1 MAGINKTSRVMIKI
15 IQAEDSI
22 QILQQH
28 QPTLSGFNKF
38 TLKMWIGGIFPIAR
52 LSDCQIVRIRLSVLS
67 GVDQIQTSPSSAL
80 VWLGVIV
87 VGSVS
92 D

>member
-1 MAGINKTSRVMIKI
+1 MNISEINKNNRVEIEITSRR
-15 IQAEDSI
+15 DLI

-28 QPTLSGFNKF
+28 QL
-38 TLKMWIGGIFPIAR
+38 WIGGIFPIAR
-52 LSDCQIVRIRLSVLS
+52 LSDCQIVRLRFSVLS